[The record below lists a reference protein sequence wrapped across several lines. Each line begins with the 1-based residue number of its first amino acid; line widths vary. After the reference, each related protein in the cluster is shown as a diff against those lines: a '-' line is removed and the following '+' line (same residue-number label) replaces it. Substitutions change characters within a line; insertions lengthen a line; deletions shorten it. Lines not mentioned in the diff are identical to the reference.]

1 MMSERVART
10 HRWLMVSALI
20 SAITRLLPLHLR
32 LLFESLKNSLISILH
47 ESERL
52 RIVLLLLVA
61 DTLISFLLSAH
72 SLHHV
77 DKIPGHHISLLFL
90 CSEWAL
96 GTLQALLLVLLNTL
110 SFFWILTH
118 RTLICV
124 AEENTLLFGWYIRRL
139 LHHLTFLLD
148 QDARDSFIYPLSRF
162 SLVVLILRVLKAEQL
177 LTHHC
182 EVAMGLFKLVLLLL
196 TTNNEILK
204 SMSQK

>member
-1 MMSERVART
+1 MENLPHARL
-10 HRWLMVSALI
+10 HICYPAYFSICLLVVMACG
-20 SAITRLLPLHLR
+20 AITSVLNKTKSFRV
-32 LLFESLKNSLISILH
+32 
-47 ESERL
+47 
-52 RIVLLLLVA
+52 VLLLLVA
-61 DTLISFLLSAH
+61 HTLISFLLGTH
-72 SLHHV
+72 RLHHI
-77 DKIPGHHISLLFL
+77 DEITSHHISLLFL

-139 LHHLTFLLD
+139 LHHLTFLLN
-148 QDARDSFIYPLSRF
+148 QDARDSFIYPLGRF
-162 SLVVLILRVLKAEQL
+162 SLVVLILRVLKTEQL